1 MFKNLQYT
9 PTLEEFFNRHQVNGE
24 LVGSDLIAYN
34 VLKKYYKQQRNE
46 RITKKNDKNVR
57 RK

>member
-1 MFKNLQYT
+1 MFKNRQYT
-9 PTLEEFFNRHQVNGE
+9 PTAKEFKEEFCINGKW
-24 LVGSDLIAYN
+24 
-34 VLKKYYKQQRNE
+34 VLNSEISYKILLKEEQQRNE